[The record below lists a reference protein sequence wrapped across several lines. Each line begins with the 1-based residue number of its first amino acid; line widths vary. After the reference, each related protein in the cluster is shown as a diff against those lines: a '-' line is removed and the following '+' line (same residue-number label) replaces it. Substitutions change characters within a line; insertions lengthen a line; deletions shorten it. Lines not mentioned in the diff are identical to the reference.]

1 MSNKKKIVTPRVKI
15 IQNLYS
21 IKSNPGIDIKY
32 NKNQFKK
39 FIKDVTEGT
48 IEREEL
54 IDEIIEKNLKD
65 DINTNKTDKILQ
77 IIIHAASYELLFKHN
92 NSIRVIIS
100 EYLKT
105 AEVFLEKGKIA
116 YLNAILDKISKILR
130 KS

>member
-1 MSNKKKIVTPRVKI
+1 MLNKKKIVTPRVKI

-21 IKSNPGIDIKY
+21 KKSNPDIDIKY

-65 DINTNKTDKILQ
+65 DINTNKTDKILM
-77 IIIHAASYELLFKHN
+77 IIIHAAIYELLFKHN
-92 NSIRVIIS
+92 NSISVIIS

>member
-1 MSNKKKIVTPRVKI
+1 MVNKKIVTPRVKI

-21 IKSNPGIDIKY
+21 KKSNPEISIKY

-77 IIIHAASYELLFKHN
+77 IIIHAAIYELLFKHN
-92 NSIRVIIS
+92 NNISVIIS

>member
-1 MSNKKKIVTPRVKI
+1 MVNKKIVTPRVKI

-21 IKSNPGIDIKY
+21 KKSNPEISIKY
-32 NKNQFKK
+32 SKNQFKK

-65 DINTNKTDKILQ
+65 DINTNKTDKIIL
-77 IIIHAASYELLFKHN
+77 IIIHAAIYELLFKHN
-92 NSIRVIIS
+92 NNISVIIS

>member
-1 MSNKKKIVTPRVKI
+1 MANNKIVTPRVKI

-21 IKSNPGIDIKY
+21 KKSNPDISIKY

-54 IDEIIEKNLKD
+54 IDEIIETNLKG
-65 DINTNKTDKILQ
+65 DINMNKTDKILL
-77 IIIHAASYELLFKHN
+77 IIIRAAIFELLFKHN
-92 NSIRVIIS
+92 NKISVIIS

-105 AEVFLEKGKIA
+105 AELFLEKGKIA

>member
-21 IKSNPGIDIKY
+21 IKSNPDIDIKY

-48 IEREEL
+48 LEREEL

-77 IIIHAASYELLFKHN
+77 IIIQAAIYELLFKHN

>member
-1 MSNKKKIVTPRVKI
+1 MVNNKIITPRVKI

-21 IKSNPGIDIKY
+21 KKSNPDISIKY

-65 DINTNKTDKILQ
+65 DINTNKTDKILL
-77 IIIHAASYELLFKHN
+77 IIIQAAIYELLFKHN
-92 NSIRVIIS
+92 NKIRVIIS

>member
-1 MSNKKKIVTPRVKI
+1 MLNKKKIVTPRVKL

-21 IKSNPGIDIKY
+21 KKSNPDFDIKY

-65 DINTNKTDKILQ
+65 DININKTDKILM
-77 IIIHAASYELLFKHN
+77 IIIHAAIYELLFKHN
-92 NSIRVIIS
+92 NSISVIIS

-105 AEVFLEKGKIA
+105 AEIFLEKGKIA
-116 YLNAILDKISKILR
+116 FLNAILDKISKILR

>member
-1 MSNKKKIVTPRVKI
+1 MSIKKKIVTPRVKI

-21 IKSNPGIDIKY
+21 KKSNPDFDIKY

-48 IEREEL
+48 LEREEL

-77 IIIHAASYELLFKHN
+77 IIIHAAIYELLFKHN
-92 NSIRVIIS
+92 NSISVIIS

-105 AEVFLEKGKIA
+105 AEIFIEKGKIA

>member
-1 MSNKKKIVTPRVKI
+1 MANNKIVTPRVKI

-21 IKSNPGIDIKY
+21 KKSNPEISIKY

-54 IDEIIEKNLKD
+54 IDEIIETNLKD
-65 DINTNKTDKILQ
+65 DINMNKTDKILL
-77 IIIHAASYELLFKHN
+77 IIIRAAIFELLFKHN
-92 NSIRVIIS
+92 NKISVIIS

-105 AEVFLEKGKIA
+105 AELFLEKGKIA

>member
-1 MSNKKKIVTPRVKI
+1 MVNKKIVTPRIKI

-21 IKSNPGIDIKY
+21 KKSNPEISIKY

-65 DINTNKTDKILQ
+65 DINTNKTDKIIL
-77 IIIHAASYELLFKHN
+77 IIIHAAIYELLFKHN
-92 NSIRVIIS
+92 NNISVIIS

-116 YLNAILDKISKILR
+116 YLNSILDKISKILR

>member
-1 MSNKKKIVTPRVKI
+1 MVNNKIITPRVKI

-21 IKSNPGIDIKY
+21 IKSNPDIDIKY

-48 IEREEL
+48 LEREEL

-77 IIIHAASYELLFKHN
+77 IIIQAAIYELLFKHN

>member
-1 MSNKKKIVTPRVKI
+1 MVNKKIVTPRVKI

-21 IKSNPGIDIKY
+21 KKSNPEISIKY
-32 NKNQFKK
+32 SKNQFKK

-54 IDEIIEKNLKD
+54 IDDIIKKNLKD
-65 DINTNKTDKILQ
+65 DINTNKTDKILL
-77 IIIHAASYELLFKHN
+77 IIIHAAIYEFLFKHN
-92 NSIRVIIS
+92 NNISVIIS

>member
-1 MSNKKKIVTPRVKI
+1 MVNKKIVTPRVKI

-21 IKSNPGIDIKY
+21 KKSNPDFDIKY

-65 DINTNKTDKILQ
+65 DININKTDKILM
-77 IIIHAASYELLFKHN
+77 IIIHAAIYELLFKHN
-92 NSIRVIIS
+92 NSISVIIS

-105 AEVFLEKGKIA
+105 AEIFLEKGKIA
-116 YLNAILDKISKILR
+116 FLNAILDKISKILR

>member
-1 MSNKKKIVTPRVKI
+1 MLHLGVKI

-21 IKSNPGIDIKY
+21 KKSNPEISIKY

-65 DINTNKTDKILQ
+65 DINTNKTDKIIL
-77 IIIHAASYELLFKHN
+77 IIIHAAIYELLFKHN
-92 NSIRVIIS
+92 NNISVIIS

>member
-1 MSNKKKIVTPRVKI
+1 MANNKIGTPRVKI

-21 IKSNPGIDIKY
+21 KKSNPDFDIKY

-65 DINTNKTDKILQ
+65 DININKTDKILM
-77 IIIHAASYELLFKHN
+77 IIIHAAIYELLFKHN
-92 NSIRVIIS
+92 NSISVIIS

>member
-1 MSNKKKIVTPRVKI
+1 MLNKKKIVTPRVKI

-21 IKSNPGIDIKY
+21 KKSNPDFDIKY

-65 DINTNKTDKILQ
+65 DININKTD
-77 IIIHAASYELLFKHN
+77 
-92 NSIRVIIS
+92 
-100 EYLKT
+100 
-105 AEVFLEKGKIA
+105 
-116 YLNAILDKISKILR
+116 
-130 KS
+130 

>member
-1 MSNKKKIVTPRVKI
+1 MLNKKIVTPRVKI

-21 IKSNPGIDIKY
+21 KKSNPDIDIKY

-77 IIIHAASYELLFKHN
+77 IIIHAAIYELLFKHN
-92 NSIRVIIS
+92 NSISVIIS

-105 AEVFLEKGKIA
+105 AESIP
-116 YLNAILDKISKILR
+116 R
-130 KS
+130 KRENSLFKCYSR

>member
-1 MSNKKKIVTPRVKI
+1 MVNKKIVTPRVKI

-21 IKSNPGIDIKY
+21 KKSNPEISIKY
-32 NKNQFKK
+32 SKNQFKK

-54 IDEIIEKNLKD
+54 IDDIIKKNLKD
-65 DINTNKTDKILQ
+65 DINTNKTDKILL
-77 IIIHAASYELLFKHN
+77 IIIHAAIYEFLFKHN
-92 NSIRVIIS
+92 NNISVIIS

-105 AEVFLEKGKIA
+105 AEAFLEKGKIA

>member
-1 MSNKKKIVTPRVKI
+1 MLNKKIVTPRVKI

-21 IKSNPGIDIKY
+21 KKSNPEISIKY
-32 NKNQFKK
+32 SKNQFKK

-54 IDEIIEKNLKD
+54 IDDIIKKNLKD
-65 DINTNKTDKILQ
+65 DINTNKTDKILL
-77 IIIHAASYELLFKHN
+77 IIIHAAIYEFLFKHN
-92 NSIRVIIS
+92 NNISVIIS

-105 AEVFLEKGKIA
+105 AEAFLEKGKIA

>member
-1 MSNKKKIVTPRVKI
+1 MLNKKKIVTPRVKI

-21 IKSNPGIDIKY
+21 KKSNPDFDIKY

-65 DINTNKTDKILQ
+65 DININKTDKILM
-77 IIIHAASYELLFKHN
+77 IIIHAAIYELLFKHN
-92 NSIRVIIS
+92 NSISVIIS

-105 AEVFLEKGKIA
+105 AEIFLEKGKIA
-116 YLNAILDKISKILR
+116 FLNAILDKISKILR

>member
-1 MSNKKKIVTPRVKI
+1 MLNKKKIVTPRVKI

-21 IKSNPGIDIKY
+21 KKSNPDFDIKY

-65 DINTNKTDKILQ
+65 DININKTDKILM
-77 IIIHAASYELLFKHN
+77 IIIHAAIYELLFKHN
-92 NSIRVIIS
+92 NSISVIIS

-105 AEVFLEKGKIA
+105 AEIFIEKGKIA

>member
-1 MSNKKKIVTPRVKI
+1 MVNKKIVTPRVKI

-21 IKSNPGIDIKY
+21 KKTNPEISIKY
-32 NKNQFKK
+32 SKNQFKK

-54 IDEIIEKNLKD
+54 IDDIIKKNLKD
-65 DINTNKTDKILQ
+65 DINTNKTDKILL
-77 IIIHAASYELLFKHN
+77 IIIHAAIYEFLFKHN
-92 NSIRVIIS
+92 NNISVIIS

-105 AEVFLEKGKIA
+105 AEAFLEKGKIA

>member
-1 MSNKKKIVTPRVKI
+1 MANNKIVTPRVKI

-21 IKSNPGIDIKY
+21 KKSNPDISIKY

-54 IDEIIEKNLKD
+54 IDEIIETNLKN
-65 DINTNKTDKILQ
+65 DINMNKTDKILL
-77 IIIHAASYELLFKHN
+77 IIIRASIFELLFKHN
-92 NSIRVIIS
+92 NKISVIIS

-105 AEVFLEKGKIA
+105 AELFLEKGKIA